1 MGVKKKMVLIFLC
14 SIVVALVCYLTERQ
28 GELKTLQR
36 EGVTGNSQKKE
47 VLVTVEGDL
56 EQEPMEI
63 DVEPEQYTAKE
74 AEEAFEKAMEI
85 LDQTVLGENQSFDRV
100 EADLHFPKEVEN
112 LPISVEWE
120 LDSYET
126 LDMDGVII
134 RENIPKEGAL
144 VEIRGILTYGE
155 RQAYYIR
162 TACIYPKK
170 KSKKEALVAEISK
183 EVEKAKKESKE
194 KKEIPL
200 PTKVQGKKVLWEYPA
215 SHTPLIILLLGV
227 IAALLMPALRKQE
240 LAKEQKE
247 RKEQMLGD
255 YARII
260 GDFTLLLDTGMTT
273 KQVWERM
280 VRQYEVKKS
289 TRQRYAYEEMKE
301 TYYQMKGG
309 VTEGEAYER
318 FGERC
323 GLAPYRKFGALLS
336 QNLKKGTKGLANLL
350 QMEAI
355 TANEE
360 EKARARRKA
369 EEAGTKLLI
378 PMFVMLGVVM
388 AVVIVP
394 AFLSMNV

>member
-1 MGVKKKMVLIFLC
+1 MDVKKKMALIILC
-14 SIVVALVCYLTERQ
+14 SVGLALVCYLTEGQ
-28 GELKTLQR
+28 GELKTLSR
-36 EGVTGNSQKKE
+36 EGVTGSSQKKE
-47 VLVTVEGDL
+47 VLVTVEDDL
-56 EQEPMEI
+56 DQEPMEI

-74 AEEAFEKAMEI
+74 AEEAFEKAMEK
-85 LDQTVLGENQSFDRV
+85 LDQTVLGENPSFDRV
-100 EADLHFPKEVEN
+100 EMDLHFTKEVEN

-134 RENIPKEGAL
+134 RENIPKEGVM

-162 TACIYPKK
+162 TACIYPKT
-170 KSKKEALVAEISK
+170 KSKKEALVSEISQ

-194 KKEIPL
+194 KKEISL
-200 PTKVQGKKVLWEYPA
+200 PTKVQGKKVTWEYPA

-227 IAALLMPALRKQE
+227 VAALLMPALKKQKLSE
-240 LAKEQKE
+240 EQKE
-247 RKEQMLGD
+247 RREQMLGD

-280 VRQYEVKKS
+280 VRQYESRK
-289 TRQRYAYEEMKE
+289 TPHLRYAYEEMKE

-323 GLAPYRKFGALLS
+323 GFAPYRKFGALLS